1 MMKKIVW
8 ILLGVL
14 AFSACS
20 REALPSEGEGC
31 LRLKV
36 DGAWTKTALTDEQLL
51 STAVVKIYKADF
63 SGLVR
68 SWRYGEIPSTIWLP
82 ADDYRVDVEAG
93 EMVQDYPDT
102 ACWDQRSYEGSKEF
116 SVVAGQAT
124 QVTVPATCCN
134 AVSLVRFDSTV
145 AANFAEGY
153 TLTVT
158 LREGASL
165 TYTAADAGKE
175 GYFLIGGIEE
185 PAFSWRFAGRLKTG
199 EDFVKSGTVAGIE
212 AGKRY
217 ELKLKYIILHGHFD
231 LDIQV
236 DTTVDEFEDVIIFEP
251 VSTGIAPSEDWE
263 IWAGH
268 ATVHADV
275 DSGEYDD
282 PSQVAFEYAPAGSD
296 NWISKAA
303 VLGSDGSF
311 SAVLT
316 GLTPATE
323 YNYRLVVKDA
333 VVGDPVSLT
342 TDVAPAVPNGSFE
355 YTTDTGK
362 YYEWYNASA
371 PNLADR
377 NAWWGSGNGSKFND
391 VTITGSAEMG
401 YVISEPSSDAKDG
414 SQSAC
419 LKSRWAVVKLAAGNI
434 FTGYFGGLDG
444 TKGGKVYYGRPWTAR
459 PTALRF
465 WAKYETGNVNR
476 VDGYPSGETSPE
488 GKPDRARIYA
498 AMGNWSYKTYK
509 GTKDCPILVNT
520 TDQSTFYNYR
530 TMTGTI
536 AYGELILSGSNGG
549 WKQYTIPFDYNSQ
562 SEMPTH
568 ILISCASSMLGDY
581 FTGCDSSKLW
591 LDKMELIYE

>member
-1 MMKKIVW
+1 MRKIVW

-14 AFSACS
+14 TLSACS
-20 REALPSEGEGC
+20 RESLPSEGEGC

-36 DGAWTKTALTDEQLL
+36 DGAWTKAALTDEQLL
-51 STAVVKIYKADF
+51 STAVVNIYKADF

-68 SWRYGEIPSTIWLP
+68 SWRYGEIPATIWLP

-93 EMVQDYPDT
+93 ERVQAHPDT
-102 ACWDQRSYEGSKEF
+102 ASWDQRSYEGSKEF

-134 AVSLVRFDSTV
+134 AVSLVRFDSTI
-145 AANFAEGY
+145 ATNFADGY

-165 TYTAADAGKE
+165 TYTAAQNGKE
-175 GYFLIGGIEE
+175 GYFLIGGSED
-185 PAFSWRFAGRLKTG
+185 PAFSWRFAGTLKTG
-199 EDFVKSGTVAGIE
+199 EAFVKRGTVPSIE

-217 ELKLKYIILHGHFD
+217 ELKLKYIIKHGTFD

-236 DTTVDEFEDVIIFEP
+236 DTTVDEFEDVVIFEP
-251 VSTGIAPSEDWE
+251 VSTGIAPSEAWE

-282 PSQVAFEYAPAGSD
+282 PSQVAFEYAVAGSS
-296 NWISKAA
+296 NWTSKAA
-303 VLGSDGSF
+303 TLGADGSF
-311 SAVLT
+311 SSTLT

-323 YNYRLVVKDA
+323 YSYRLVVKDA

-342 TDVAPAVPNGSFE
+342 TDVAPTVPNGSFE
-355 YTTDTGK
+355 YTTDAGSYK
-362 YYEWYNASA
+362 EWYSASA
-371 PNLADR
+371 PSLADR
-377 NAWWGSGNGSKFND
+377 TAWWGSGNGSKVNN
-391 VTITGSAEMG
+391 INGSADMG
-401 YVISEPSSDAKDG
+401 YVICEPSSDAKDG

-419 LKSRWAVVKLAAGNI
+419 LKSAWAVVKFAAGNI
-434 FTGYFGGLDG
+434 FTGYFGGLVG
-444 TKGGKVYYGRPWTAR
+444 TKGGIVYYGRPWTAR

-476 VDGYPSGETSPE
+476 VDGYPAWESSPI
-488 GKPDRARIYA
+488 GKPDRARIYTA
-498 AMGNWSYKTYK
+498 VGNWNYKTYG
-509 GTKDCPILVNT
+509 GTKDCPIKVNT
-520 TDQSTFYNYR
+520 TDQSTFYDYA

-536 AYGELILSGSNGG
+536 AYGEKIISGSNGG
-549 WKQYTIPFDYNSQ
+549 WVQYTIPFEYRSQ

-591 LDKMELIYE
+591 LDKMELVYE